1 MARSA
6 TTTAYEMLT
15 GEDEG
20 RACSDIPESACR
32 HQPRNFVTHVASLG
46 ATKTADGLIDPKL
59 VLAWLMA
66 QVGAPA
72 ALVGLLVPVR
82 EAGALLPQ
90 LLTAGYSR
98 GLPRRKWVWVA
109 GSVVQG
115 LAALGI
121 AAAALL
127 LDGATAGWTI
137 LALLALLA
145 VARSLCSV
153 AFKDVLGKTV
163 DRARRGT
170 ATGTATALGS
180 AAVILFA
187 LTLILEL
194 GPRGAIVLWAIM
206 LAGGLW
212 LLAAALFATLREE
225 PGATE
230 GGESMLAAAWAS
242 FGLLRSD
249 PGLRRFI
256 LARALLVPTALAPP
270 YMVALVSAT
279 PGRGLESLGAL
290 VLASAL
296 AGVLSAYVWGRLAD
310 RSSRLVLAAT
320 GAAAAVTLALT
331 AVADAAGW
339 LVRPLVLPA
348 LVFALMVAYHGVRLG
363 RTTHLVDMATP
374 DTRAPYT
381 ALSNTLIGAVL
392 LAGGGFA
399 LMADLLGVRAVI
411 VAFAAISAL
420 AVPAALALG
429 EVQDRDRPPAA
440 P

>member
-20 RACSDIPESACR
+20 RACSDIPDSACR
-32 HQPRNFVTHVASLG
+32 HQPRNFVTHIGCLG

-72 ALVGLLVPVR
+72 ALIGLLVPVR

-90 LLTAGYSR
+90 LLTAGYIR
-98 GLPRRKWVWVA
+98 RLPRRKWVWVA
-109 GSVVQG
+109 GSVIQG

-127 LDGATAGWTI
+127 LHGATAGWTI
-137 LALLALLA
+137 LGLLALLA

-153 AFKDVLGKTV
+153 SLKDVLGKTV

-170 ATGTATALGS
+170 ATGTATTLGS
-180 AAVILFA
+180 AAVIVFA
-187 LTLILEL
+187 LILILEL
-194 GPRGAIVLWAIM
+194 GPRGAVVIWAIM

-212 LLAAALFATLREE
+212 LVAAGLFSTLREE

-230 GGESMLAAAWAS
+230 GGRSGLVAAWDS
-242 FGLLRSD
+242 LGLLRTD
-249 PGLRRFI
+249 AGLRRFI

-270 YMVALVSAT
+270 YMVALVAAT
-279 PGRGLESLGAL
+279 PGRALESLGAL

-296 AGVLSAYVWGRLAD
+296 AGLLSAYVWGRLAD

-320 GAAAAVTLALT
+320 GAAAAAILALT
-331 AVADAAGW
+331 ALADAAGW
-339 LVRPLVLPA
+339 LAEPLVLPA
-348 LVFALMVAYHGVRLG
+348 LIFVLMVSYHGVRLG

-374 DTRAPYT
+374 ETRASYT

-399 LMADLLGVRAVI
+399 LVADLLGVRAVI
-411 VAFAAISAL
+411 VALAAFSAL
-420 AVPAALALG
+420 AVPAALALD
-429 EVQDRDRPPAA
+429 EVQERSES
-440 P
+440 